1 MPKEC
6 FISLPSDKQ
15 EKILAAALQE
25 FSLHVYG
32 DSSINQIIKEAG
44 IPRGSFYQYFENK
57 EDLYFTVIEEI
68 LHAKLT
74 QFLANRD
81 TETPDDL
88 FAFHESIFKFSLTL
102 LSDEKYRFLFRNL
115 FLSMNFHFNRK
126 IKKIIENSRAEVLSG
141 LKPQTA
147 ELTTLTDL
155 LEITQLITQELLLSK
170 IVNNRSDEE
179 ILVEYYR
186 KLKLLKPDSK

>member
-32 DSSINQIIKEAG
+32 DTSINQVIKEAG

-74 QFLANRD
+74 NFLANRD
-81 TETPDDL
+81 SETSNDL
-88 FAFHESIFKFSLTL
+88 FTFHESIFKFSLTL

-126 IKKIIENSRAEVLSG
+126 VRKIIENTRLNVLSG
-141 LKPQTA
+141 LNPQSS
-147 ELTTLTDL
+147 ELTHMTDL

-170 IVNNRSDEE
+170 IVDDRSDEE
-179 ILVEYYR
+179 IMVEYNR
-186 KLKLLKPDSK
+186 KLKLLKPESK

>member
-15 EKILAAALQE
+15 ERILAAALQE

-44 IPRGSFYQYFENK
+44 IPRGSFYQYFEDK

-68 LHAKLT
+68 LHVKLT
-74 QFLANRD
+74 HFLENRNS
-81 TETPDDL
+81 ETPDDL

-102 LSDEKYRFLFRNL
+102 LSDEKYRFLFQNL

-141 LKPQTA
+141 LKPQNT
-147 ELTTLTDL
+147 ELSTLSDL

-170 IVNNRSDEE
+170 IANNRSDEE
-179 ILVEYYR
+179 IMIEYYR
-186 KLKLLKPDSK
+186 KLKLLKPESK

>member
-1 MPKEC
+1 
-6 FISLPSDKQ
+6 
-15 EKILAAALQE
+15 
-25 FSLHVYG
+25 
-32 DSSINQIIKEAG
+32 
-44 IPRGSFYQYFENK
+44 
-57 EDLYFTVIEEI
+57 
-68 LHAKLT
+68 
-74 QFLANRD
+74 
-81 TETPDDL
+81 
-88 FAFHESIFKFSLTL
+88 
-102 LSDEKYRFLFRNL
+102 
-115 FLSMNFHFNRK
+115 MNFHFNRK